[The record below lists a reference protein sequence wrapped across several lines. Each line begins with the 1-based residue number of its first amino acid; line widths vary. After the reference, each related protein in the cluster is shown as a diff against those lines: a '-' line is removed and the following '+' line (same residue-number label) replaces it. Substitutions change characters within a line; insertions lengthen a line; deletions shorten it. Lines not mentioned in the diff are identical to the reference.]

1 SSPNRETP
9 PGGSPK
15 GFETWPTPP
24 SWDATGQSHSYRS
37 RGEFQSTAW
46 AARSREDRPGAC
58 LTTGSPY
65 RAWAGAA
72 GHPGRFSRAYR
83 PSWARPERRQTP
95 PGRAPSWADR
105 AFDRTAPCGRETSRD
120 YCSAEYPR
128 GSPPSPGKSLE
139 THPYR
144 SPLRQSFRILPGE
157 ERLESL
163 FRGGLLC
170 LLLALPGAGSDD

>member
-1 SSPNRETP
+1 
-9 PGGSPK
+9 
-15 GFETWPTPP
+15 
-24 SWDATGQSHSYRS
+24 
-37 RGEFQSTAW
+37 
-46 AARSREDRPGAC
+46 
-58 LTTGSPY
+58 
-65 RAWAGAA
+65 
-72 GHPGRFSRAYR
+72 RAYR

-120 YCSAEYPR
+120 CCSAEYPR

-170 LLLALPGAGSDD
+170 LLLALAGAGSDDHAVALHLHEEALIVIGAGFAGERIVNDLILFPLHQLLEHGFAVKIAG